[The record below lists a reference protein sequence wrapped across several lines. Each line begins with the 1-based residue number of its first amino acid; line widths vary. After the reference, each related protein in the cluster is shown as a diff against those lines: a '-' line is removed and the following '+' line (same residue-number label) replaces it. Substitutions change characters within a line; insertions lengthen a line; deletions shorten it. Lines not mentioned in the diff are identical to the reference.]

1 MSHLGRLY
9 IEHAHDQ
16 IFKLEFLAK
25 NTHTR
30 EYAHEYGEYGLS
42 EFTYL
47 STNSH
52 VHSNI
57 FILVKAA
64 VSNCSIQGKFLR
76 KMNRLGGF
84 G

>member
-1 MSHLGRLY
+1 MDYSRLY

-64 VSNCSIQGKFLR
+64 ISIAHGSRQICLSH
-76 KMNRLGGF
+76 
-84 G
+84 